1 MSEMADAIRAL
12 SAEKGISEDSIRQTI
27 ENMIKAAYRKTYPA
41 AGDNCVVEFAD
52 DMSDVTVYAMKTVV
66 DGVYDP
72 ATEIELEEA
81 RKVADDAA
89 VGDTMKVLV
98 DPKNFVRASVSVG
111 KQNAHQALNESFK
124 DNLYN
129 EYRDKV
135 GQVIIGYYQRERNGN
150 IYVDLGKVE
159 GVLPQKYQAPHESYE
174 KNERIRSYVKE
185 IRKNST
191 GIQLILSRTDPEFVK
206 RIIEV
211 EVSEVSDG
219 IVSIYKVVREAGYR
233 TKIAVTSTKA
243 DVDPVGACVGLKGMR
258 IQNVIRELGGE
269 KIDILRYDDDPH
281 VFIKNALSP
290 AEVKR
295 VVILDAE
302 KKEALAIVDESQFSV
317 AIGKQGQNVRLA
329 NRLCDWSIDVKTE
342 EQAAEMD
349 LTETDTRKAA
359 EQLFGGAQESAPEEE
374 YEEISTIVQL
384 PGVDKAVAEKL
395 AAAGIEDIEQFMAA
409 YDDGSAS
416 KVEGVSAEEI
426 EEINRIINENV
437 EFVDEYEDNADS
449 ADGDGA
455 EPDESS
461 SGGEQ

>member
-1 MSEMADAIRAL
+1 M
-12 SAEKGISEDSIRQTI
+12 
-27 ENMIKAAYRKTYPA
+27 
-41 AGDNCVVEFAD
+41 
-52 DMSDVTVYAMKTVV
+52 
-66 DGVYDP
+66 
-72 ATEIELEEA
+72 
-81 RKVADDAA
+81 
-89 VGDTMKVLV
+89 
-98 DPKNFVRASVSVG
+98 
-111 KQNAHQALNESFK
+111 
-124 DNLYN
+124 
-129 EYRDKV
+129 
-135 GQVIIGYYQRERNGN
+135 
-150 IYVDLGKVE
+150 
-159 GVLPQKYQAPHESYE
+159 
-174 KNERIRSYVKE
+174 
-185 IRKNST
+185 
-191 GIQLILSRTDPEFVK
+191 
-206 RIIEV
+206 
-211 EVSEVSDG
+211 
-219 IVSIYKVVREAGYR
+219 
-233 TKIAVTSTKA
+233 
-243 DVDPVGACVGLKGMR
+243 
-258 IQNVIRELGGE
+258 
-269 KIDILRYDDDPH
+269 
-281 VFIKNALSP
+281 
-290 AEVKR
+290 
-295 VVILDAE
+295 DAE

-359 EQLFGGAQESAPEEE
+359 EQLFGGGQESAPEEE